1 MSDAFHKRYLHHQAL
16 YKTNNITEL
25 TNATKIIGWKKNI
38 EQVEQV
44 EQVGKIISLKPKFY
58 KRYVD
63 GTITE
68 RKKNTDIDELFQ
80 NMNSHHPNFK
90 LTVDTNPAS
99 ILDIAFSKNLDSS
112 VTTNAFR
119 KLGKLPTFWNS
130 QIPRRYKPNNIQ
142 GDLDR
147 AFKVAS
153 DFDAEF
159 QKITQKY
166 LEVGYPIFTIFEV
179 SDQ

>member
-1 MSDAFHKRYLHHQAL
+1 MSDAFCKIYLHHQAL

-25 TNATKIIGWKKNI
+25 TNAAKIVGWKKT
-38 EQVEQV
+38 
-44 EQVGKIISLKPKFY
+44 KILKPKFY

-119 KLGKLPTFWNS
+119 KPGKLPI
-130 QIPRRYKPNNIQ
+130 QI
-142 GDLDR
+142 LE
-147 AFKVAS
+147 FS
-153 DFDAEF
+153 DTK
-159 QKITQKY
+159 KI
-166 LEVGYPIFTIFEV
+166 
-179 SDQ
+179 